1 MRFSRNQQQQFGG
14 LNNFC
19 ENSIDRLEMPKDPF
33 GNPEAKAENSK
44 NLDGHIVKKKDVTL
58 R

>member
-1 MRFSRNQQQQFGG
+1 M
-14 LNNFC
+14 
-19 ENSIDRLEMPKDPF
+19 DRLEMPKDPF